1 MINDGRG
8 GLYDTCSK
16 CGRLVKL
23 NKFLFGDLHICAV
36 DEEREPEVNFTEPVT
51 KKVLFTLPWLKVLE
65 LGRDMLEMQHSTM
78 IKQASQQ
85 VSVHA
90 LLKGTALGGVGLS
103 IVKGGTDG

>member
-1 MINDGRG
+1 MINDGKG
-8 GLYDTCSK
+8 GIYDHCAK

-23 NKFLFGDLHICAV
+23 NKFIFGDLHICA
-36 DEEREPEVNFTEPVT
+36 EEEKGPEVNFTEPGT
-51 KKVLFTLPWLKVLE
+51 GKVLFTLPRRKVLE
-65 LGRDMLEMQHSTM
+65 MGRDMLEMQHSTM